1 VESVEGSDFAL
12 LVTEPTPF
20 GEHDLRGMITVCRRL
35 GVPCGVVINRSSGD
49 DAIIESLCGAEGVS
63 ILMRIPFDRKV
74 AEAYAKGGTLLE
86 AMPGIKDQLLDM
98 FLDIERLCR

>member
-1 VESVEGSDFAL
+1 
-12 LVTEPTPF
+12 
-20 GEHDLRGMITVCRRL
+20 
-35 GVPCGVVINRSSGD
+35 
-49 DAIIESLCGAEGVS
+49 
-63 ILMRIPFDRKV
+63 MRIPFDRKV